1 MQIYSFLGDVYKGQ
15 DGAPAMAIF
24 KFFQSIFACIAFLYN
39 GHMNLMWQLL
49 ILVSMC
55 VCVCMRVCVAAVCG
69 GACVCM
75 QCVCAV
81 CVCMCV

>member
-1 MQIYSFLGDVYKGQ
+1 MCADHDSPYTCCILPKLVYSAFFIIPACRVLLTIQIYSFLGDVYKGR

-49 ILVSMC
+49 ILVS
-55 VCVCMRVCVAAVCG
+55 
-69 GACVCM
+69 
-75 QCVCAV
+75 
-81 CVCMCV
+81 